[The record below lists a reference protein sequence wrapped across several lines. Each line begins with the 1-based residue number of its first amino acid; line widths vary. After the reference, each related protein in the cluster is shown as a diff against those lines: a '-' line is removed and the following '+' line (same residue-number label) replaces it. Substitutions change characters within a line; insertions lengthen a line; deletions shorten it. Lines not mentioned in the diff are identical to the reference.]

1 MGVRLLVATLMS
13 NTFRK
18 MTLSYVATEAAR
30 QPAKEKINRP
40 RNEPLLRAARET
52 QKANAPSRFR
62 HDLRFGKAAQE
73 AAQGRKTMKNV
84 LKTMIAA
91 TMLASTAT
99 VAMADGAKIFVIG
112 GKADDPF
119 WSIVKRGAE
128 DAGKVVSAEGGS
140 VTWLG
145 PQNYDNLGVDAAE
158 LIRQAID
165 QKADAIVAPDW
176 VPAAMDP
183 AFQAV
188 KAAGIPFIVYNAGGI
203 KAADRLG
210 AMNYIGAVDYL
221 GGVAGGDYLAK
232 AGHKNGVCVNSL
244 PGAANIEDYCKGFV
258 DGIKKAG
265 GKADVLPLPATA
277 EGNVTAVTQAV
288 RAYLLQHADVDAIF
302 ATANLDAVGIVQG
315 VAQAG
320 KAGKA
325 HLCGINFDQAILAQI
340 SAGTQDCAI
349 DQQGYQQGFYAVSI
363 LNGYV
368 NYGLTIPTR

>member
-1 MGVRLLVATLMS
+1 VKKTIKFVL
-13 NTFRK
+13 
-18 MTLSYVATEAAR
+18 AA
-30 QPAKEKINRP
+30 A
-40 RNEPLLRAARET
+40 L
-52 QKANAPSRFR
+52 
-62 HDLRFGKAAQE
+62 
-73 AAQGRKTMKNV
+73 
-84 LKTMIAA
+84 
-91 TMLASTAT
+91 LASTAT
-99 VAMADGAKIFVIG
+99 VALADGAKIFVVG

-128 DAGKVVSAEGGS
+128 DAGKVVSAEGGK
-140 VTWLG
+140 VVWLA

-176 VPAAMDP
+176 APAAMDP

-203 KAADRLG
+203 QAADRLG
-210 AMNYIGAVDYL
+210 AMNYVGAVNYL

-232 AGHKNGVCVNSL
+232 AGHKSGVCVNSL
-244 PGAANIEDYCKGFV
+244 PGAANIEDYCKGFG

-265 GKADVLPLPATA
+265 GKSDVLPLPATA
-277 EGNVTAVTQAV
+277 EGNVTAVAQAV
-288 RAYLLQHADVDAIF
+288 RAYLLQHPDVDAIF

-315 VAQAG
+315 IAQAG

-340 SAGTQDCAI
+340 AAGTQDCAI

-368 NYGLTIPTR
+368 NYGLSIPTREILTGPGVVDNTNIKATMAGAKGGTR